1 MNQPTDAGRL
11 PRWEEAD
18 LPAPPPLNFRNKLR
32 MAGPGAILLAA
43 SIGGGEWLVGPAA
56 TVQYGP
62 NILGLVSLGIILQ
75 LIFNLEG
82 IRYTLYT
89 GEPIYGGFLRL
100 KPGPR
105 FWTPFYLILSF
116 VHLAWPALAG
126 SAAATLI
133 ASATGRMPGEAETSL
148 IHWVAGLILLV
159 VLLLLSFGGTVERML
174 EIVSVTM
181 MVVVFSYLFVV
192 NVFFV
197 PLSTWVDTFLGFFRL
212 SGLTGNP
219 DWVLLGA
226 LAGSAAAGGLSN
238 LTITNWM
245 RDKGYGMG
253 ALTGAIPSAFGGRS
267 VQVSAFGKIFPVTPD
282 NLRNWKNWFR
292 YVHFDQLWLW
302 AGGAFV
308 GMFLNVNLAMGV
320 IPLGTELSGMGVG
333 VYQAQYMA
341 QTLWTGFWALT
352 LLNGFWVLFS
362 TQLGDT
368 DVLVRTLTDLLW
380 LGSGRVRNWW
390 GGKIQFIYYGLLGF
404 YTLVA
409 LYVVR
414 LATPLGLFKIMAN
427 TACAV
432 MVIGGIQIFI
442 VNRKFL
448 PKALQASRWRQAG
461 LLACI
466 AFYAFWVGRVLFTLI
481 SKWIGV

>member
-1 MNQPTDAGRL
+1 MPIMNQPTDSGQL

-18 LPAPPPLNFRNKLR
+18 LPAPPPLSFRNKLR

-56 TVQYGP
+56 AVMHGP
-62 NILGLVSLGIILQ
+62 NILGLVTVAIVLQ

-100 KPGPR
+100 KPGPQ

-126 SAAATLI
+126 AAAATLI
-133 ASATGRMPGEAETSL
+133 ASTTGRMPGEAETSL
-148 IHWVAGLILLV
+148 IHWVAGLLLLV
-159 VLLLLSFGGTVERML
+159 VLLLLSFGGTIERML

-181 MVVVFSYLFVV
+181 LVMVFSYLFVV

-197 PLSTWVDTFLGFFRL
+197 PWSTWIDTFVSFFKF
-212 SGLTGNP
+212 SGLAGNP

-253 ALTGAIPSAFGGRS
+253 GRTGAIPSAFGGRS
-267 VQVSAFGKIFPVTPD
+267 VQVSHFGKIFPVTPD
-282 NLRNWKNWFR
+282 SLKNWKNWWQ
-292 YVHFDQLWLW
+292 YVHFDQVWLW

-308 GMFLNVNLAMGV
+308 GMFLNVNLALGV
-320 IPLGTELSGMGVG
+320 IPVGTEISGMAVG

-341 QTLWTGFWALT
+341 ESLWTGFWALT
-352 LLNGFWVLFS
+352 LLNGFWVMFS

-368 DVLVRTLTDLLW
+368 DVLVRTMTDLLW
-380 LGSGRVRNWW
+380 MGNHRVRNWM
-390 GGKIQFIYYGLLGF
+390 GGKIQLVYYGLLIF
-404 YTLVA
+404 YTIVG
-409 LYVVR
+409 LYAVR

-427 TACAV
+427 TASVV

-448 PKALQASRWRQAG
+448 PKALQASRLRQAG
-461 LLACI
+461 LLACV
-466 AFYAFWVGRVLFTLI
+466 AFYAFFVVRVLLTLM
-481 SKWIGV
+481 S